1 MQLLGQARKC
11 GLIGFLRD
19 GRQSRQQFLPAVL
32 LAAVLARS
40 PIQLKLAICP
50 ISDDGLIL
58 LRRETR
64 SGQVNYS
71 VDEAF
76 THLGNCRSPGTH
88 LLSAAALSRSAIKT
102 GVRIHKTSQAFPN
115 CLSLPCGV
123 GFQNFERA
131 NALLKNIPQLA
142 VAFWERISHQCRTQR
157 INVEQLE
164 LANIPLKIA
173 KALSGDAI
181 AHRPHARRLYYF
193 KEAIV

>member
-1 MQLLGQARKC
+1 
-11 GLIGFLRD
+11 
-19 GRQSRQQFLPAVL
+19 
-32 LAAVLARS
+32 
-40 PIQLKLAICP
+40 
-50 ISDDGLIL
+50 LIL
-58 LRRETR
+58 LCRETR
-64 SGQVNYS
+64 SGQVNYF

-88 LLSAAALSRSAIKT
+88 LGNCRSPGTPLLSAAAFSRSAIKT

-115 CLSLPCGV
+115 YLSLPCSV
-123 GFQNFERA
+123 VFQNFEIA

>member
-1 MQLLGQARKC
+1 
-11 GLIGFLRD
+11 
-19 GRQSRQQFLPAVL
+19 
-32 LAAVLARS
+32 
-40 PIQLKLAICP
+40 
-50 ISDDGLIL
+50 
-58 LRRETR
+58 
-64 SGQVNYS
+64 
-71 VDEAF
+71 
-76 THLGNCRSPGTH
+76 
-88 LLSAAALSRSAIKT
+88 
-102 GVRIHKTSQAFPN
+102 VRIHKTSQAFPN

-181 AHRPHARRLYYF
+181 AHLPHPRRLYYF
-193 KEAIV
+193 KGPIVQALASFHKRKDRQRKRLPAVRLLGNELLDGREAWKS